1 MKHYKCSRIHRL
13 VPYKLGFMSNATQ
26 CMTTYPKRR
35 NAYEY
40 DALENPAR
48 VLAAALLAGGALMSA
63 SSAFAQYAPH
73 HDGPRMVPVDARVS
87 IGWHEDRYWDGHR
100 YWERDAWMHHHPHDP
115 ALRAGMA
122 TVTRCVTTIIAR
134 PRRRATDL
142 IDAEPDTRP
151 ASYSPPF
158 NSTCELT

>member
-1 MKHYKCSRIHRL
+1 M
-13 VPYKLGFMSNATQ
+13 N
-26 CMTTYPKRR
+26 TTRWKT
-35 NAYEY
+35 
-40 DALENPAR
+40 PAR

-115 ALRAGMA
+115 GPPGWHGDRHEM
-122 TVTRCVTTIIAR
+122 RYDDHR
-134 PRRRATDL
+134 P
-142 IDAEPDTRP
+142 
-151 ASYSPPF
+151 PPPPRY
-158 NSTCELT
+158 